1 MQGSEQTPKAPLGNN
16 ARPLQ
21 PLHHR
26 TVRTNIDFQN
36 AKVIWQLL
44 LSVQN
49 LKNICIFFFTLRI
62 KIKIIVRLCTKTCT
76 TEVSLDNNCYS
87 SVSNIYISYV
97 SAANKWTVDAA
108 MSSRGRE
115 RGLPDIDTM
124 FNPLLK
130 K

>member
-1 MQGSEQTPKAPLGNN
+1 MAATFISTEFKKYLC
-16 ARPLQ
+16 
-21 PLHHR
+21 
-26 TVRTNIDFQN
+26 F
-36 AKVIWQLL
+36 
-44 LSVQN
+44 
-49 LKNICIFFFTLRI
+49 FFFTFRI

-76 TEVSLDNNCYS
+76 TEVSLDNNCFS